1 MEILTGQPIK
11 KGSGGGEIL
20 RDDFRFKRV
29 SFILHPFFTMSD
41 LLYLDHNATTPIDPE
56 VRRVMLPWLENEF
69 GNPSSVY
76 GLGRRAAAALGTAR
90 EQVAAL
96 VGAHPTE
103 ILFNSCG
110 TEATNTAILS
120 ALAID
125 PDKRHIIT
133 SAVEHSATIK
143 LCEHLATRGYEIT
156 WLPVTAGGELDSG
169 KLEAS
174 ITSETAV
181 VSLLWANNETGV
193 LFPVGEIAAITKR
206 KKVPLHLDAVQA
218 AGKVPINLEE
228 IGAQYVSLSAHKI
241 YAPKGVGALY
251 VNRRAR
257 YTPLLRGSQEESRRG
272 GTQNVASIVAF
283 GKAAELSRT
292 HLHNSA
298 ERSAK
303 LRDRL
308 EQTLLATV
316 AGVRR
321 NGSEKHRLPNTSS
334 LAFAGIEAE
343 SALLLLDREGLCC
356 SAGSACSSGS
366 VHPSHV
372 LTAMGAT
379 RDEARASL
387 RFSIGRTTTQADI
400 DRALEIIPRV
410 IAKLRSFQPTGGS
423 PVQFAA

>member
-1 MEILTGQPIK
+1 
-11 KGSGGGEIL
+11 
-20 RDDFRFKRV
+20 
-29 SFILHPFFTMSD
+29 MSD
-41 LLYLDHNATTPIDPE
+41 LLYLDHNATTPIDPG
-56 VRRVMLPWLENEF
+56 VRDAMLPWLGNEF

-76 GLGRRAAAALGTAR
+76 SLGRRASAALTKAR

-96 VGAHPTE
+96 VGADPSE
-103 ILFNSCG
+103 IIFNSCG

-133 SAVEHSATIK
+133 SMVEHSATVK

-156 WLPVTAGGELDSG
+156 WLPVDREGRLDPDALETA
-169 KLEAS
+169 

-193 LFPVGEIAAITKR
+193 IFPVEEIASITAR

-218 AGKVPINLEE
+218 AGKVPINLSAL
-228 IGAQYVSLSAHKI
+228 GVQYASLSAHKL

-257 YTPLLRGSQEESRRG
+257 YTPLLRGSQEEGRRG

-283 GKAAELSRT
+283 GKAAELAQA
-292 HLHNSA
+292 HLLASA
-298 ERSAK
+298 ERLGK
-303 LRDRL
+303 LRDRF
-308 EQTLLATV
+308 EQMLLTTV
-316 AGVRR
+316 GGTRR
-321 NGSEKHRLPNTSS
+321 NGTDEPRLPNTSN
-334 LAFAGIEAE
+334 LTFTGIDAE
-343 SALLLLDREGLCC
+343 TALLLFDKEGLCC

-366 VHPSHV
+366 INPSHV
-372 LTAMGAT
+372 LTAMGVT

-387 RFSIGRTTTQADI
+387 RFSLGRTTTEAEI
-400 DRALEIIPRV
+400 DRALEIIPRI
-410 IAKLRSFQPTGGS
+410 IAKLRDKLPGAGS
-423 PVQFAA
+423 PVAIRG

>member
-1 MEILTGQPIK
+1 
-11 KGSGGGEIL
+11 
-20 RDDFRFKRV
+20 
-29 SFILHPFFTMSD
+29 MSD

-56 VRRVMLPWLENEF
+56 VRDAMLPWLSNEF

-76 GLGRRAAAALGTAR
+76 SLGRRASTALTKAR

-96 VGAHPTE
+96 VGADPSE
-103 ILFNSCG
+103 IIFNSCG

-120 ALAID
+120 SLAID

-156 WLPVTAGGELDSG
+156 WLPVDKDGLLDPD
-169 KLEAS
+169 KLETA

-193 LFPVGEIAAITKR
+193 LFPVEEITSITTR

-228 IGAQYVSLSAHKI
+228 LGVQYVSLSAHKL

-251 VNRRAR
+251 VNRKAR
-257 YTPLLRGSQEESRRG
+257 FTPLLRGSQEESRRG
-272 GTQNVASIVAF
+272 GTQNVASIIAF
-283 GKAAELSRT
+283 GKAAELALA
-292 HLHNSA
+292 HLLASA
-298 ERSAK
+298 ERLGK
-303 LRDRL
+303 LRDRF
-308 EQTLLATV
+308 EQMLLTTV
-316 AGVRR
+316 EGTRR
-321 NGSEKHRLPNTSS
+321 NGTNEPRLPNTSN
-334 LAFAGIEAE
+334 LTFAGIDAE
-343 SALLLLDREGLCC
+343 TALLLFDKEGLCC

-366 VHPSHV
+366 INPSHV
-372 LTAMGAT
+372 LTAMGVT

-387 RFSIGRTTTQADI
+387 RFSLGRTTTEADI
-400 DRALEIIPRV
+400 DRALEIIPLI
-410 IAKLRSFQPTGGS
+410 IAKLRAAQPVGGS
-423 PVQFAA
+423 PVHINA